1 MAQLIVALDYTNA
14 EDALATAESLRG
26 CPIWMKVGLE
36 LFTHEGPAV
45 VKKLKDMGFKV
56 MLDLK
61 MFDIPNTVAGG
72 VRSACLMGV
81 DLITLHA
88 LGGERMIHAAVDA
101 VRQNAEEGGPKPLL
115 FAVTV
120 LTSMAPG
127 ELPGYG
133 GRTFPGLAADL
144 AAGGQAWGLDGVACL
159 RPRSRSHQIP
169 LPRPA
174 MYLTPGIR
182 PASGSASDDQR
193 RIMTPAQAVR
203 IGSDFLVVGRPITK
217 APVPAD
223 AARAI
228 LDQMEKGVGRANH
241 SSAGRGEPF
250 SRRGL
255 PSPPNTPPSP
265 LPRLARGSPACLHM
279 RERADR
285 NPSLELFGFFN
296 SDAQPPHQSNVFEE
310 EGGGL
315 QGEGETFLESFS
327 LPLRV
332 QHPTHWYSP

>member
-88 LGGERMIHAAVDA
+88 RGGERMIHAAVDA
-101 VRQNAEEGGPKPLL
+101 VRQSAEEGGPKPLL

-133 GRTFPGLAADL
+133 ENLSGLAVDL
-144 AAGGQAWGLDGVACL
+144 AAGGQAWGLDGVVCSGHEVEAIK
-159 RPRSRSHQIP
+159 SRCP
-169 LPRPA
+169 GL
-174 MYLTPGIR
+174 MCLTPGIR

-228 LDQMEKGVGRANH
+228 LDEMEKA
-241 SSAGRGEPF
+241 
-250 SRRGL
+250 
-255 PSPPNTPPSP
+255 
-265 LPRLARGSPACLHM
+265 
-279 RERADR
+279 
-285 NPSLELFGFFN
+285 
-296 SDAQPPHQSNVFEE
+296 
-310 EGGGL
+310 
-315 QGEGETFLESFS
+315 
-327 LPLRV
+327 
-332 QHPTHWYSP
+332 